1 MKKETLKTVA
11 KCVSASAITV
21 TTMISANYIGTKIGD
36 HYNDL
41 SNKQIDDLEEDVDET
56 VSNKIVNKN
65 AAKTLISSVGVGTI
79 LGIIGKKAIELVND
93 TIDKKF

>member
-41 SNKQIDDLEEDVDET
+41 SNKQIDDLEEDADET
-56 VSNKIVNKN
+56 ASNKIVNKN
-65 AAKTLISSVGVGTI
+65 AAKTLIGSIGVGTA
-79 LGIIGKKAIELVND
+79 LGIIGRRAILAVND
-93 TIDKKF
+93 LIDKKF